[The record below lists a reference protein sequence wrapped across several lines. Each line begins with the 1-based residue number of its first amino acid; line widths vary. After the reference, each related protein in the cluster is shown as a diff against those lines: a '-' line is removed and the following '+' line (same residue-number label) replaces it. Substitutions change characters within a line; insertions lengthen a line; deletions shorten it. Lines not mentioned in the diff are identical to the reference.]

1 VPVSPLDAPRWAR
14 GSAIAVLTA
23 PGVLVAHLLTTGA
36 APAAVPALVVGV
48 VVTLVACL
56 LPAGGAGSTAAVA
69 GLAQLAGHGVLALT
83 VRGDAPGGG
92 CLSVVGNGAETG
104 VRFALAQRAGAC
116 PPGAVPAGPALT
128 AVVAAVTAASVVL
141 LGHAVLAALTGALV
155 AAAATG
161 LAVAGRL
168 AAAVRPLLLLLAGAP
183 RTGDVRR
190 LPAPAPVPL
199 TILWRPGPRLDRG
212 PPAGCP
218 AA

>member
-1 VPVSPLDAPRWAR
+1 MSPLDAPRWAR
-14 GSAIAVLTA
+14 GSAIALLTA

-36 APAAVPALVVGV
+36 VPAAVPALVVGV

-83 VRGDAPGGG
+83 AREAPGGG

-116 PPGAVPAGPALT
+116 PPGAVPAGPGLT
-128 AVVAAVTAASVVL
+128 AVVAAVTAAFVVL

-199 TILWRPGPRLDRG
+199 TMLWRPGPRLDRG
-212 PPAGCP
+212 PPAGCL